1 MSLYT
6 GNNSGLMS
14 SLFGSYK
21 NSLFGSLS
29 SSLSDYSMIRSGAY
43 GKLMKAYYAKEAD
56 TTQKT
61 DKTDKT
67 DKTKKT
73 DKTAQMSTQEK
84 EQLQQM
90 QELKTGAKSLSDA
103 ASALQKDSLYKVE
116 TAEDGT
122 SAVDR
127 SKITSALK
135 SFVGAY
141 NTYIEQTGKSSKS
154 TVQKQN
160 LSALKATAANS
171 KLLAEVGIS
180 YDKKGNLTLDETK
193 AQKLPCQ
200 RSNHCFRVVVLMEI
214 RSVIRQ
220 QQHIGLPI
228 VQVIRLPEEPDIA
241 ARERI
246 LLLATLVIYWINCYK

>member
-67 DKTKKT
+67 DKT
-73 DKTAQMSTQEK
+73 AQMSTQEK

-103 ASALQKDSLYKVE
+103 ASALQKNSLYEAK

-193 AQKLPCQ
+193 AQKASLSTIKSLFQ
-200 RSNHCFRVVVLMEI
+200 GGGSYGDTIGDKATATYRLANSASYKTSGGTRYSSQGTYSTLGNTSN
-214 RSVIRQ
+214 
-220 QQHIGLPI
+220 
-228 VQVIRLPEEPDIA
+228 
-241 ARERI
+241 
-246 LLLATLVIYWINCYK
+246 LLDQLL

>member
-61 DKTDKT
+61 DKT
-67 DKTKKT
+67 
-73 DKTAQMSTQEK
+73 AQMSTQEK

-103 ASALQKDSLYKVE
+103 ASALQKNSLYEAK

-193 AQKLPCQ
+193 AQKASLSTIKSLFQ
-200 RSNHCFRVVVLMEI
+200 GGGSYGDTIGDKATATYRLANSASYKTSGGTRYSSQGTYSTLGNTSN
-214 RSVIRQ
+214 
-220 QQHIGLPI
+220 
-228 VQVIRLPEEPDIA
+228 
-241 ARERI
+241 
-246 LLLATLVIYWINCYK
+246 LLDQLL

>member
-67 DKTKKT
+67 KKN

-154 TVQKQN
+154 TVQKQ
-160 LSALKATAANS
+160 
-171 KLLAEVGIS
+171 KL
-180 YDKKGNLTLDETK
+180 
-193 AQKLPCQ
+193 Q
-200 RSNHCFRVVVLMEI
+200 I
-214 RSVIRQ
+214 R
-220 QQHIGLPI
+220 P
-228 VQVIRLPEEPDIA
+228 
-241 ARERI
+241 
-246 LLLATLVIYWINCYK
+246 

>member
-67 DKTKKT
+67 KKN

-193 AQKLPCQ
+193 AQKASLSTIKSLFQ
-200 RSNHCFRVVVLMEI
+200 GGGSYGDTIGATATYRLANSASYKTSGGTRYSSQGTYSTLGNTSN
-214 RSVIRQ
+214 
-220 QQHIGLPI
+220 
-228 VQVIRLPEEPDIA
+228 
-241 ARERI
+241 
-246 LLLATLVIYWINCYK
+246 LLDQLL

>member
-1 MSLYT
+1 
-6 GNNSGLMS
+6 
-14 SLFGSYK
+14 
-21 NSLFGSLS
+21 
-29 SSLSDYSMIRSGAY
+29 
-43 GKLMKAYYAKEAD
+43 
-56 TTQKT
+56 
-61 DKTDKT
+61 
-67 DKTKKT
+67 
-73 DKTAQMSTQEK
+73 MSTQEK

-141 NTYIEQTGKSSKS
+141 NTYIEQTGQSSKS

-193 AQKLPCQ
+193 AQKASLSTIKSLFQ
-200 RSNHCFRVVVLMEI
+200 GGGSYGDTIGDKATATYRLANSASYKTSGGTRYSSQGTYSTLGNTSN
-214 RSVIRQ
+214 
-220 QQHIGLPI
+220 
-228 VQVIRLPEEPDIA
+228 
-241 ARERI
+241 
-246 LLLATLVIYWINCYK
+246 LLDQLL

>member
-67 DKTKKT
+67 KKN

-103 ASALQKDSLYKVE
+103 ASALQKDALYKVE

-193 AQKLPCQ
+193 AQKASLSTIKSLFQ
-200 RSNHCFRVVVLMEI
+200 GGGSYGDTIGDKE
-214 RSVIRQ
+214 

-246 LLLATLVIYWINCYK
+246 LLLATPVIYWINCYK

>member
-1 MSLYT
+1 MQKRLIQRRRQ
-6 GNNSGLMS
+6 
-14 SLFGSYK
+14 
-21 NSLFGSLS
+21 
-29 SSLSDYSMIRSGAY
+29 IRQI
-43 GKLMKAYYAKEAD
+43 KQ
-56 TTQKT
+56 TR
-61 DKTDKT
+61 
-67 DKTKKT
+67 TKKT

-193 AQKLPCQ
+193 AQKASLSTIKSLFQ
-200 RSNHCFRVVVLMEI
+200 GGVLMEI

-228 VQVIRLPEEPDIA
+228 VQVIRLPEEP
-241 ARERI
+241 RYSSQGTYSTLGNTSN
-246 LLLATLVIYWINCYK
+246 LLDQLL

>member
-67 DKTKKT
+67 KKNYN
-73 DKTAQMSTQEK
+73 TAKISKQEK
-84 EQLQQM
+84 DKIQKM

-193 AQKLPCQ
+193 AQKASLSTIKSLFQ
-200 RSNHCFRVVVLMEI
+200 GGGSYGDTIGDKATATYRLANSASYKTSGGTRYSSQGTYSTLGNTSN
-214 RSVIRQ
+214 
-220 QQHIGLPI
+220 
-228 VQVIRLPEEPDIA
+228 
-241 ARERI
+241 
-246 LLLATLVIYWINCYK
+246 LLDQLL

>member
-43 GKLMKAYYAKEAD
+43 GKLMKAYYAKEAN

-67 DKTKKT
+67 NKT

-84 EQLQQM
+84 EQLQQI

-103 ASALQKDSLYKVE
+103 ASALQKDSLYEAK

-127 SKITSALK
+127 SKITSAMK

-160 LSALKATAANS
+160 LSALKATSANS

-193 AQKLPCQ
+193 AQKASLSTIKSLFQ
-200 RSNHCFRVVVLMEI
+200 GGGSYGDTISDKATATYRLANSASYKTSGGTRYSSQGTYSALGNTSN
-214 RSVIRQ
+214 
-220 QQHIGLPI
+220 
-228 VQVIRLPEEPDIA
+228 
-241 ARERI
+241 
-246 LLLATLVIYWINCYK
+246 LLDQLL

>member
-154 TVQKQN
+154 T
-160 LSALKATAANS
+160 AANS

-193 AQKLPCQ
+193 AQKASLSTIKSLFQ
-200 RSNHCFRVVVLMEI
+200 GGGSYGDTIGDKATATYRLANSASYKTSGGTRYSSQGTYSTLGNTSN
-214 RSVIRQ
+214 
-220 QQHIGLPI
+220 
-228 VQVIRLPEEPDIA
+228 
-241 ARERI
+241 
-246 LLLATLVIYWINCYK
+246 LLDQLL

>member
-21 NSLFGSLS
+21 NSLFGGLS

-43 GKLMKAYYAKEAD
+43 GKLMKAYYAKEAG

-67 DKTKKT
+67 DKTNKN

-103 ASALQKDSLYKVE
+103 ASAPLTSRIYRSAQCKYYTHLQ
-116 TAEDGT
+116 
-122 SAVDR
+122 
-127 SKITSALK
+127 
-135 SFVGAY
+135 
-141 NTYIEQTGKSSKS
+141 
-154 TVQKQN
+154 
-160 LSALKATAANS
+160 NS
-171 KLLAEVGIS
+171 
-180 YDKKGNLTLDETK
+180 
-193 AQKLPCQ
+193 P
-200 RSNHCFRVVVLMEI
+200 VLM
-214 RSVIRQ
+214 
-220 QQHIGLPI
+220 
-228 VQVIRLPEEPDIA
+228 
-241 ARERI
+241 
-246 LLLATLVIYWINCYK
+246 

>member
-67 DKTKKT
+67 DKT
-73 DKTAQMSTQEK
+73 AQMSTQEK

-116 TAEDGT
+116 TAEDGR

-193 AQKLPCQ
+193 AQKASLSTIKSLFQ
-200 RSNHCFRVVVLMEI
+200 GGGSYGDTIGDKATATYRLANSASYKTSGGTRYSSQGTYSTLGNTSN
-214 RSVIRQ
+214 
-220 QQHIGLPI
+220 
-228 VQVIRLPEEPDIA
+228 
-241 ARERI
+241 
-246 LLLATLVIYWINCYK
+246 LLDQLL

>member
-56 TTQKT
+56 TTQ
-61 DKTDKT
+61 
-67 DKTKKT
+67 KT

-193 AQKLPCQ
+193 AQKASLSTIKSLFQ
-200 RSNHCFRVVVLMEI
+200 GGGSYGDTIGDKATATYRLANSASYKTSGGTRYSSQGTYSTLGNTSN
-214 RSVIRQ
+214 
-220 QQHIGLPI
+220 
-228 VQVIRLPEEPDIA
+228 
-241 ARERI
+241 
-246 LLLATLVIYWINCYK
+246 LLDQLL

>member
-67 DKTKKT
+67 DKTKKN

-84 EQLQQM
+84 EQLQQI

-103 ASALQKDSLYKVE
+103 ASALQKNSLYEAK

-193 AQKLPCQ
+193 AQKASLSTIKSLFQ
-200 RSNHCFRVVVLMEI
+200 GGGSYGDTIGDKATATYRLANSASYKTSGGTRYSSQGTYSTLGNTSN
-214 RSVIRQ
+214 
-220 QQHIGLPI
+220 
-228 VQVIRLPEEPDIA
+228 
-241 ARERI
+241 
-246 LLLATLVIYWINCYK
+246 LLDQLL

>member
-67 DKTKKT
+67 KKN

-193 AQKLPCQ
+193 AQ
-200 RSNHCFRVVVLMEI
+200 
-214 RSVIRQ
+214 
-220 QQHIGLPI
+220 
-228 VQVIRLPEEPDIA
+228 
-241 ARERI
+241 
-246 LLLATLVIYWINCYK
+246 

>member
-67 DKTKKT
+67 KKN

-103 ASALQKDSLYKVE
+103 ASALQKNSLYEAK

-193 AQKLPCQ
+193 AQKASLSTIKSLFQ
-200 RSNHCFRVVVLMEI
+200 GGSYGDTIGDKATATYRLANSASYKTSGGTRYSSQGTYSTLGNTSN
-214 RSVIRQ
+214 
-220 QQHIGLPI
+220 
-228 VQVIRLPEEPDIA
+228 
-241 ARERI
+241 
-246 LLLATLVIYWINCYK
+246 LLDQLL

>member
-73 DKTAQMSTQEK
+73 DKTAQMSTQE
-84 EQLQQM
+84 
-90 QELKTGAKSLSDA
+90 
-103 ASALQKDSLYKVE
+103 KDSLYKVE

-193 AQKLPCQ
+193 AQKASLSTIKSLFQ
-200 RSNHCFRVVVLMEI
+200 GGGSYGDTIGDKATATYRLANSASYKTSGGTRYSSQGTYSTLGNTSN
-214 RSVIRQ
+214 
-220 QQHIGLPI
+220 
-228 VQVIRLPEEPDIA
+228 
-241 ARERI
+241 
-246 LLLATLVIYWINCYK
+246 LLDQLL